1 MLFVTFLIL
10 NPSMNF
16 KLENVKLRFSGI
28 IDTKF
33 AIARNVNQT
42 DTAICGQ
49 MVKDLV
55 YSSRFSQ
62 IFSNSVDINR

>member
-1 MLFVTFLIL
+1 
-10 NPSMNF
+10 MNF

-33 AIARNVNQT
+33 AIARNVFKVNQT